1 LFFYTTAHKNTAK
14 FPQAFFIF
22 THRMKLLSKI
32 GGHLFAAYAI
42 VVFIVTMLFVL
53 PFIWI
58 ISFLKEP
65 VKSLWLHKVFR
76 LWMGIYMPAIFCP
89 VTRKGKQHFMKGENY
104 VVVLNH
110 NSFMDIPVSSP
121 WIPGPNKTLAKSEMA
136 KIPLFGVIYRSGSIL
151 VNRKNEGSRRDSIA
165 KMQEALEMGLHLCL
179 YPEGTRNK
187 TGKPMQPFYDGAFLT
202 AIKAQKPIIPG
213 LIFNTGI
220 ILPHNKTAWA
230 RPKKIQIHFLEP
242 IDTKGLTIN
251 NVAELKEKVRS
262 LMEEYYT
269 QHLTSIS

>member
-1 LFFYTTAHKNTAK
+1 
-14 FPQAFFIF
+14 
-22 THRMKLLSKI
+22 MKLFSKI
-32 GGHLFAAYAI
+32 GGHLFAVYAI
-42 VVFIVTMLFVL
+42 VVFVATMLLVL
-53 PFIWI
+53 PFIWV

-76 LWMGIYMPAIFCP
+76 FWMGIYMPAIFCP
-89 VTRKGKQHFMKGENY
+89 VTRKGKQYFRDGENY

-136 KIPLFGVIYRSGSIL
+136 KIPLFGIIYRSGSIL

-187 TGKPMQPFYDGAFLT
+187 TGKPLQPFYDGAFLT

-213 LIFNTGI
+213 LIFNTGV

-269 QHLTSIS
+269 RHLTSIS